1 MNVGIT
7 RARHGLFVVAHVA
20 TLRLHPTWGALM
32 DHVEGLG
39 GMVTVATATQPLL
52 PLLPVFPA
60 RGLVV
65 GEGGRGAKRARR
77 GPPLAATEKEDGE
90 VA

>member
-52 PLLPVFPA
+52 PLLPLFPA
-60 RGLVV
+60 RGMV

-77 GPPLAATEKEDGE
+77 GPPSAATEKEDGE